1 MRAPGENPGLFAL
14 ESALDELAYL
24 LNMDPVEL
32 RIVNHADVN
41 EQARKPWSSKYLK
54 ECYQMAAERFGWA
67 KRAPQ
72 PGSMRDGNLLVGWG
86 MATAT
91 FPGIRS
97 PGAAKVRLLQDG
109 SVNVISAT
117 QDMGGG
123 TYTTMA
129 QIAADVMGIAIER
142 IRTVLGDSLLPPAP
156 VSGGSM
162 TTASILPA
170 TRKAARDA
178 LSKLRQLAATI
189 PASPFTN
196 RPDDI
201 VAEGGRV
208 FPMGDPASGLA
219 YEEVLKRTNRTEI

>member
-1 MRAPGENPGLFAL
+1 G
-14 ESALDELAYL
+14 
-24 LNMDPVEL
+24 
-32 RIVNHADVN
+32 
-41 EQARKPWSSKYLK
+41 
-54 ECYQMAAERFGWA
+54 
-67 KRAPQ
+67 
-72 PGSMRDGNLLVGWG
+72 G

-91 FPGIRS
+91 YPGSRS
-97 PGAAKVRLLQDG
+97 PGAGKVRIHQDG
-109 SVNVISAT
+109 TVDVISAT

-129 QIAADVMGIAIER
+129 QIVSDAIGVPLER

-162 TTASILPA
+162 TTASVLPA
-170 TRKAARDA
+170 TRKAAQDA
-178 LSKLRQLAATI
+178 LSKLRHLAATM

-208 FPMGDPASGLA
+208 FPKGAEPASGLA
-219 YEEVLKRTNRTEI
+219 YEDVLK